1 MNIRYSSVS
10 KTYKGQEVL
19 KNMSLFI
26 PEGSIFFLLGL
37 NGAGKTTMMKI
48 ALGMVE
54 PDSGE
59 CEFNYSDD
67 DNGIGAIIETPT
79 FFENMNAYE
88 NLKYYALL
96 IGCGDEE
103 IKSSLEFLGLDWKNK
118 KKVKKYSLGMKQ
130 RLALARAIMG
140 NPSFIILDEPLNGLD
155 PAGIIEVK
163 DLLYRL
169 NKERGVTIFL
179 SSHLI
184 RETDNLATHYAILH
198 NSKIVTEFKKEE
210 IEIATKCINIEF
222 ENEEKKDFFLKEN
235 AVALKI
241 FFVDDISSNA
251 LRLVSK
257 GTDEISLQKLN
268 DFVNSVRNQNI
279 SLDVRT
285 SNISLSELFMLYTDG
300 GDENVKYC

>member
-1 MNIRYSSVS
+1 MNIRYSNVS
-10 KTYKGQEVL
+10 KNYKGQEVL

-54 PDSGE
+54 TDSGE
-59 CEFNYSDD
+59 CEFNYNDN

-96 IGCGDEE
+96 IGCGDDE

-130 RLALARAIMG
+130 RLALARSIMG

-210 IEIATKCINIEF
+210 IEIVTKCIDLQF
-222 ENEEKKDFFLKEN
+222 DNEEAKKDFIKKYESDLR
-235 AVALKI
+235 I
-241 FFVDDISSNA
+241 FFVDSIANTI
-251 LRLVSK
+251 RLVNK
-257 GTDEISLQKLN
+257 GNDEVSLKKLN
-268 DFVNSVRNQNI
+268 DFSERLQNENI
-279 SLDVRT
+279 GLDVRI
-285 SNISLSELFMLYTDG
+285 SNVSMSELFMLYTEG
-300 GDENVKYC
+300 GNENVKYC

>member
-1 MNIRYSSVS
+1 MNIRYNNIN

-19 KNMSLFI
+19 KNMSLLI

-54 PDSGE
+54 ADSGE
-59 CEFNYSDD
+59 CEFGYNEN

-79 FFENMNAYE
+79 FFENMTAYE

-96 IGCGDEE
+96 IGCDDNEI
-103 IKSSLEFLGLDWKNK
+103 IKSLDLLGLDWQNK

-155 PAGIIEVK
+155 PAGIIEIK
-163 DLLYRL
+163 ELLYKL

-198 NSKIVTEFKKEE
+198 NSKILTQFNKEE
-210 IEIATKCINIEF
+210 IDYVTRCVDIYFNTPSEKEEFISKNGNILKSF
-222 ENEEKKDFFLKEN
+222 FIENVMN
-235 AVALKI
+235 TLKI
-241 FFVDDISSNA
+241 INKGNDA
-251 LRLVSK
+251 VSV
-257 GTDEISLQKLN
+257 EKLEDLYKN
-268 DFVNSVRNQNI
+268 IKSDNIDAKMTNI
-279 SLDVRT
+279 SM
-285 SNISLSELFMLYTDG
+285 SELFMLYTDG
-300 GDENVKYC
+300 GNENVKYH

>member
-1 MNIRYSSVS
+1 MNIRYNSVTKS
-10 KTYKGQEVL
+10 YRGQEIL

-26 PEGSIFFLLGL
+26 PEGSIYFLLGL

-59 CEFNYSDD
+59 CEFSCNDE

-79 FFENMNAYE
+79 FFENMSAYE

-96 IGCGDEE
+96 IGCGDED
-103 IKSSLEFLGLDWKNK
+103 IKSALELLGLNWKNK

-169 NKERGVTIFL
+169 NQERGVTIFL

-198 NSKIVTEFKKEE
+198 NSRIMSEFKKEE
-210 IEIATKCINIEF
+210 IEIVTKCIDVEF
-222 ENEEKKDFFLKEN
+222 DEIEKKEKFMNKYETDLKMFLIDNITSKT
-235 AVALKI
+235 I
-241 FFVDDISSNA
+241 
-251 LRLVSK
+251 RLVNK
-257 GTDEISLQKLN
+257 GNDEISLKKLN
-268 DFVNSVRNQNI
+268 DFYNRI
-279 SLDVRT
+279 KTEDIELDVRT
-285 SNISLSELFMLYTDG
+285 SSLSMSELFMLYTQG
-300 GDENVKYC
+300 GRENVKYC